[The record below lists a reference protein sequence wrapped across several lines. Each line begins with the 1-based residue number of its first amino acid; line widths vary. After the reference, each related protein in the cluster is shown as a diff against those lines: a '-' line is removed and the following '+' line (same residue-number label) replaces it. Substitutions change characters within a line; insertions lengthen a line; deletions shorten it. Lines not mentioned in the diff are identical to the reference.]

1 MLLFEIRWKLIEVL
15 SPDPSTAIPKGTLA
29 AIITTSIS
37 YVLILIFL
45 GCTMVR
51 YSTGTVSYFAYNDVC
66 ANAANC
72 SYGLVNDYQT
82 MLLTSNTR
90 FLIYLGIFISAV
102 GYQMF

>member
-1 MLLFEIRWKLIEVL
+1 M
-15 SPDPSTAIPKGTLA
+15 AIPKGTLA

-51 YSTGTVSYFAYNDVC
+51 YSTGSVNFLTYNELC
-66 ANAANC
+66 ANPDNC
-72 SYGLVNDYQT
+72 KFGLMNDYQT

-102 GYQMF
+102 GHQ